1 MANPIASQLTAT
13 ATVSAEIRG
22 RAVAT
27 AGSPYANT
35 YCSEPRSVAILDG
48 GRLNVSQWTALS
60 MAQRE
65 AALIWATYLLDL
77 HFDWNGYK
85 ATEEQALRFPQTGI
99 EDLDG
104 YEIDDETIPA
114 DLERATA
121 ELAFELA
128 KKDRL
133 RESSLLGLGLSKAK
147 VGPIDVSV
155 DPKAGAVP
163 DLIPRYI
170 VTNLRVLGCLASAAS
185 SGARTI
191 PLRRN

>member
-1 MANPIASQLTAT
+1 MALDAAYDINSPAAPFIGFGGNVGGNGAINLLKLGNDFNDIPVTAT
-13 ATVSAEIRG
+13 L
-22 RAVAT
+22 VA
-27 AGSPYANT
+27 APFA
-35 YCSEPRSVAILDG
+35 ADG
-48 GRLNVSQWTALS
+48 TIDMNR
-60 MAQRE
+60 
-65 AALIWATYLLDL
+65 
-77 HFDWNGYK
+77 
-85 ATEEQALRFPQTGI
+85 
-99 EDLDG
+99 LDG